1 MKFSSTG
8 FFIIIKKS
16 EIKMANKI
24 TKNNLIENI
33 YKNTDCDKKDI
44 QVIVDS
50 FLQEVKKSLENG
62 STIEL
67 RGFGTFEPRLR
78 KGRSIARNPKTGETL
93 SVEPHIQH
101 FFISN
106 HLFTYILIRMYVLI
120 KCIYLNTYRCYNFF
134 EVISWLVRSLLLH

>member
-24 TKNNLIENI
+24 TKNTLIENI

-50 FLQEVKKSLENG
+50 FLQEVKKSWENG

-93 SVEPHIQH
+93 SVEPH
-101 FFISN
+101 
-106 HLFTYILIRMYVLI
+106 YVAAFRAGQSL
-120 KCIYLNTYRCYNFF
+120 KDNLWNLNNN
-134 EVISWLVRSLLLH
+134 EKKSHK